1 MEGEVGRERVGAEES
16 ELRGKE
22 ELIEENE
29 EIEIAHWE
37 AEGLHDEKE
46 KRREVQIDERSEEDE
61 LIEVEESPQHL
72 EGDLAKVRETYK

>member
-29 EIEIAHWE
+29 EIEIAH
-37 AEGLHDEKE
+37 
-46 KRREVQIDERSEEDE
+46 
-61 LIEVEESPQHL
+61 
-72 EGDLAKVRETYK
+72 